1 MANRRGRGGG
11 GGIRASERAE
21 TAPPP
26 EVGTHVVDLNS
37 KSATHIASIVFLP
50 VQQHNLDIIQ
60 FEVRDCLQVCQHFS
74 HWLKTTGSP
83 ETRDGLRID
92 DVELNLIA
100 PNTKGNIFF
109 LEGAATFEGNE
120 CTQVSIFALQS
131 PKEKH
136 VRYLWTALSPS
147 LLLTDLA
154 IHDLIGPPI
163 VSQNQFKPT
172 FSPTGATLPPYHHT
186 LYTIIVQCFEGATK
200 YPDSPEMIK
209 ATQISDVCPSILD
222 PATAHRRI
230 NAADELYSSND
241 PNFSGKEL
249 NDDRYIHDLHPAERE
264 LASLLEVGCAEYLFI
279 KRTYFKAFSRETV
292 LHAAKVRRTAANTR
306 NANRAAGTVLV
317 EVKEEDEEDEG
328 EEGDAE
334 GDKENDIPAAVIPP
348 ASTPRATPAT
358 TRPRTRA
365 RKATDQQNV
374 AQAAPDDKQKD
385 KKPAVDVL
393 NSTVAPLTTHSH
405 ARSQRASNQQNVSQA
420 APLAST
426 EQTDVTMKD
435 KEDEDEK
442 QSDQPPADTPNPR
455 VTRSGVRTRQSTV
468 NPVDKP
474 VATQNVKPAAPL
486 ASTEQNDITIKDN
499 EGNDD
504 KKGEDPPADIPKPR
518 VTRAG
523 ARTRQSTAN
532 PVATR
537 SVNQTAPLA
546 GTEHMDVT
554 MKDKEDEDNANDE
567 PPAVKS
573 KKRAATPAARGRGR
587 PKRQKTVDL
596 VATEDNKANS
606 DSPAGSP
613 HPTAAPAP
621 RRGRGRPRGSAANLP
636 ATNDDTANDDS
647 PAGSPHPTAAPAT
660 APRRGRGRPRG
671 SAANPLTR
679 VATPIDPEETEDDGE
694 DKTES
699 EATPAPTAFPAPRA
713 TPAAATTTISTVQ
726 AHAGRRRPQRT
737 AAQLAAS
744 RSNAAAVGAINR
756 ATRVRTVNKHI
767 RTMEEQTG
775 FTYRR
780 AFKWILGWDL
790 LGFLDEERVLAVQE
804 GEDDDEDGEWSE

>member
-385 KKPAVDVL
+385 EKPAVDTL
-393 NSTVAPLTTHSH
+393 EPTAAPLTTRSH

-420 APLAST
+420 APLAGT

-468 NPVDKP
+468 NAVANP
-474 VATQNVKPAAPL
+474 VATQNVKQAAPL
-486 ASTEQNDITIKDN
+486 ASTEQNDVTMKDN
-499 EGNDD
+499 EGDD
-504 KKGEDPPADIPKPR
+504 EKKSEDPPADTPKPR

-546 GTEHMDVT
+546 GTEQMDVT
-554 MKDKEDEDNANDE
+554 MKDQEDEDNANDE
-567 PPAVKS
+567 PPAVNS

-596 VATEDNKANS
+596 VATED
-606 DSPAGSP
+606 DS
-613 HPTAAPAP
+613 
-621 RRGRGRPRGSAANLP
+621 
-636 ATNDDTANDDS
+636 DS

-660 APRRGRGRPRG
+660 APRRGRGRPRA
-671 SAANPLTR
+671 SAANPFTRVVR

-694 DKTES
+694 DKNES
-699 EATPAPTAFPAPRA
+699 EATPAPTASPAPRA
-713 TPAAATTTISTVQ
+713 TPAAATTTTSTVQ

>member
-11 GGIRASERAE
+11 GGTRASERAE

-26 EVGTHVVDLNS
+26 EVRTHVVDLNS
-37 KSATHIASIVFLP
+37 RSATHIASIVFLP

-83 ETRDGLRID
+83 DIRDVLRID

-131 PKEKH
+131 PKDKH
-136 VRYLWTALSPS
+136 VRYPWTPLSPS

-186 LYTIIVQCFEGATK
+186 VYTIIVQCFEGATK

-209 ATQISDVCPSILD
+209 ATLISDVCPSILD
-222 PATAHRRI
+222 PATAHQRI
-230 NAADELYSSND
+230 NATDELYASND
-241 PNFSGKEL
+241 PNFNGKEL
-249 NDDRYIHDLHPAERE
+249 SDDRYIHDLHPAERE

-306 NANRAAGTVLV
+306 NSNRAAGTVLV

-328 EEGDAE
+328 EEGDAD
-334 GDKENDIPAAVIPP
+334 GDKENNIPAAVIPP
-348 ASTPRATPAT
+348 ASNPRATPAT

-365 RKATDQQNV
+365 RQATDQQNV

-385 KKPAVDVL
+385 EKPALDTL
-393 NSTVAPLTTHSH
+393 KSTAAPLTTRSH
-405 ARSQRASNQQNVSQA
+405 ARSQRASNQQNVNQA
-420 APLAST
+420 APPAST

-468 NPVDKP
+468 NAVANP
-474 VATQNVKPAAPL
+474 VATQNVKQAAPL
-486 ASTEQNDITIKDN
+486 ASTEQNDVTMKDN
-499 EGNDD
+499 EGDD
-504 KKGEDPPADIPKPR
+504 EKKSEDPPADTLKPR

-523 ARTRQSTAN
+523 ARTRQSAAN

-537 SVNQTAPLA
+537 SVNQTALLA
-546 GTEHMDVT
+546 GTEQMDVT
-554 MKDKEDEDNANDE
+554 MKDQEDEDNANDE
-567 PPAVKS
+567 PPAVNS

-596 VATEDNKANS
+596 VATEDDS

-621 RRGRGRPRGSAANLP
+621 RRGRGRPRGLTANLLT
-636 ATNDDTANDDS
+636 TNDDKNS

-660 APRRGRGRPRG
+660 APRRGRGRPRA
-671 SAANPLTR
+671 SAANPFTRVVR

-694 DKTES
+694 DKNES
-699 EATPAPTAFPAPRA
+699 EATPAPTASPAPRA
-713 TPAAATTTISTVQ
+713 TPAADTTTTSTVQ

-744 RSNAAAVGAINR
+744 RSDAAAVGAINR

-780 AFKWILGWDL
+780 AYKWILGWDL

-804 GEDDDEDGEWSE
+804 GEDNDEDEEWSE

>member
-11 GGIRASERAE
+11 GGTRASERAE

-37 KSATHIASIVFLP
+37 RSATHIASIVFLP

-120 CTQVSIFALQS
+120 RTQVSIFALQS

-186 LYTIIVQCFEGATK
+186 LYTIIVQCFESATK

-230 NAADELYSSND
+230 NAADELYASND

-264 LASLLEVGCAEYLFI
+264 LASLFEVGCAEYLLI

-306 NANRAAGTVLV
+306 NSNRAAGTVLV

-365 RKATDQQNV
+365 RQATDQQNV

-385 KKPAVDVL
+385 EKPAVDIL
-393 NSTVAPLTTHSH
+393 NSTVAPLTTRSH
-405 ARSQRASNQQNVSQA
+405 ARSQPASNQQNVSQA
-420 APLAST
+420 APIAST

-442 QSDQPPADTPNPR
+442 QSDQLPADTPNPR
-455 VTRSGVRTRQSTV
+455 VTRSGARTRQSTV
-468 NPVDKP
+468 NPAANPVDNP
-474 VATQNVKPAAPL
+474 FATQNVKQAAPL
-486 ASTEQNDITIKDN
+486 ASTEQNDVTMQDN
-499 EGNDD
+499 EGDD
-504 KKGEDPPADIPKPR
+504 EKESKDPPADIPKPR

-532 PVATR
+532 LVATQGV
-537 SVNQTAPLA
+537 SQTAPLA
-546 GTEHMDVT
+546 GTEQMDVT
-554 MKDKEDEDNANDE
+554 TKDKGDEDNANDE
-567 PPAVKS
+567 PPAVNS

-587 PKRQKTVDL
+587 AKRQKTVDL
-596 VATEDNKANS
+596 VATEDDKANGN
-606 DSPAGSP
+606 SPAGSP
-613 HPTAAPAP
+613 HPTAVPTP
-621 RRGRGRPRGSAANLP
+621 RRGRGRPRGLTANLL
-636 ATNDDTANDDS
+636 ATNDDKANGNS
-647 PAGSPHPTAAPAT
+647 PAGSPFPTAAPAT
-660 APRRGRGRPRG
+660 ALRRGRGRPRG
-671 SAANPLTR
+671 SAANPLAII
-679 VATPIDPEETEDDGE
+679 ATPIDPEETEDDGE
-694 DKTES
+694 DKPES

-713 TPAAATTTISTVQ
+713 TPAAATTITSTVQ

-780 AFKWILGWDL
+780 AYKWILGWDL
-790 LGFLDEERVLAVQE
+790 LGVF
-804 GEDDDEDGEWSE
+804 G

>member
-60 FEVRDCLQVCQHFS
+60 FEVRDCLQVCQRFS

-435 KEDEDEK
+435 
-442 QSDQPPADTPNPR
+442 S
-455 VTRSGVRTRQSTV
+455 
-468 NPVDKP
+468 
-474 VATQNVKPAAPL
+474 
-486 ASTEQNDITIKDN
+486 
-499 EGNDD
+499 EGDDD
-504 KKGEDPPADIPKPR
+504 KKSEDPPADVPKLR
-518 VTRAG
+518 VIRAG

-532 PVATR
+532 LVATQ
-537 SVNQTAPLA
+537 SMNQTAPLA
-546 GTEHMDVT
+546 GTEPMEVK

-567 PPAVKS
+567 PPVVNS
-573 KKRAATPAARGRGR
+573 RKRAATPAARGRGR
-587 PKRQKTVDL
+587 PKRQKTLDL
-596 VATEDNKANS
+596 VATENDKANS

-621 RRGRGRPRGSAANLP
+621 RRGRGRPRGPAANLLAP
-636 ATNDDTANDDS
+636 DDDKANGDS
-647 PAGSPHPTAAPAT
+647 PAGSPHPTAAPA
-660 APRRGRGRPRG
+660 PRRGRGRPRG
-671 SAANPLTR
+671 STANLLATSDDKADGDSPAGSPHPTAAPVNAPRRGPGRLRGSTANPLARVARVSR

-713 TPAAATTTISTVQ
+713 TPAAATTTTSTVQ